1 MNLGHFAGLQGD
13 GPLDRRDGRG
23 NLRDLGAPVV
33 RRAGWTLSLR
43 DRGRVQWSVTGG
55 TLVLTIPSF
64 ITIRQMPNG
73 FAVPLV
79 AHLGSL
85 QVTPASGVTLA
96 DGTTNGTI
104 TLAEG
109 ESRLLTL
116 GPFLDTVGQT
126 WRLL

>member
-1 MNLGHFAGLQGD
+1 MAI
-13 GPLDRRDGRG
+13 
-23 NLRDLGAPVV
+23 V
-33 RRAGWTLSLR
+33 RRADWTLSIR
-43 DRGRVQWSVTGG
+43 DRGRMQWTVSGG

-85 QVTPASGVTLA
+85 QVTPASGVTLT
-96 DGTTNGTI
+96 DGTTSGTI
-104 TLAEG
+104 TLASG

-116 GPFLDTVGQT
+116 GPFLDTVGQA